1 MCADSPRGSFDSPLW
16 PMVRENVPATL
27 GPVTN
32 LRYLGHLLHVEPA
45 LLKELAVG
53 ASAYYRPFSKQDKS
67 GKVRRSDNPTGALKI
82 VQGRIRRQLLNQAP
96 VDDVV
101 QGGVRGRSAETNAAI
116 HAGSGLVVKVDI
128 RDFFPTVS
136 SRMVKRA
143 FVRLGVGRKI
153 ASLLARLTTI
163 EDRLPQ
169 GASTSTDL
177 ANLCMSSVDCE
188 VKRLVGQGVRYTR
201 FLDDLVLSGDFDG
214 VEMMA
219 VLCRCLRKYGFS
231 PHRKRRKSRVMPA
244 SSNQSVTGFTVN
256 RKVSLSVEERRN
268 IRAAVRR
275 LEASQSV
282 LQKNLMSCWGRVRRL
297 RRYHPKEGDAL
308 IARMTRIKANDE
320 TVP

>member
-1 MCADSPRGSFDSPLW
+1 MCADLPRSSFGWPLW
-16 PMVRENVPATL
+16 PMACENVPATI

-32 LRYLGHLLHVEPA
+32 LRHLGHLLDVEPA
-45 LLKELAVG
+45 VLKELAAG
-53 ASAYYRPFSKQDKS
+53 APAFYRPFSKQDKS
-67 GKVRRSDNPTGALKI
+67 GKVRHIDNPTGALKL

-116 HAGSGLVVKVDI
+116 HAGSSLVVKVDI
-128 RDFFPTVS
+128 RDFFPTVN

-143 FVRLGVGRKI
+143 FVRLGFGRKV

-177 ANLCMSSVDCE
+177 ANLCMSSVDGE
-188 VKRLVGQGVRYTR
+188 VKRLVGPAVRYTR
-201 FLDDLVLSGDFDG
+201 FVDDLVLSGDFDG
-214 VEMMA
+214 VEMMS
-219 VLCRCLRKYGFS
+219 VLCRCLRKHGFS
-231 PHRKRRKSRVMPA
+231 PHRKKRKSRVMPA
-244 SSNQSVTGFTVN
+244 GRNQSVTGFTVN

-275 LEASQSV
+275 LETSQLV
-282 LQKNLMSCWGRVRRL
+282 LQKDLMSCWGRVRRL

-308 IARMTRIKANDE
+308 MVRLTKVKAKDE
-320 TVP
+320 PVG